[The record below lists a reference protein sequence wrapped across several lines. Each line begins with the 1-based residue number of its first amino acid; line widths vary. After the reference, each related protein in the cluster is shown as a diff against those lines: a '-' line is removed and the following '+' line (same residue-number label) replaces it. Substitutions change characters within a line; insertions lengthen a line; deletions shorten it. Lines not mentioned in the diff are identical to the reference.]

1 MTGLEDH
8 RSDFGFNGLYTTDPS
23 VRAFVNLKQSD
34 GDFEATQT
42 VKPANVRLA
51 ETTDRSA
58 TLAWDPIRY
67 EYYGGGYEV
76 AASTTPNGPTVALT
90 TTSSKSLDRI
100 TVRNLQPATTYYFT
114 VATVSHPI
122 SGQPNLI
129 TSERTAPVQGSTKQ
143 RVIAPAEVVMTDPAN
158 GMVQIDGQEVQDD
171 SFTLTNFG
179 DVATAITLERT
190 DSFFTIAPQQF
201 SLAAGA
207 SQIVTLHSLTQAP
220 GTYYGYVTIDG
231 QGVPEDLYAEVVL
244 LASTRPAGSVV
255 ATALTT
261 RIELAGA
268 AGSDE
273 VGTALFRNTGTAR
286 LTGIVISDQ
295 PWVEVE
301 PEPITIDPGQVGEV
315 NFRIVRSKRPP
326 SEGALTAEL
335 SLVYV
340 NGASDARGS
349 ARSARRLPPASPSPR
364 SRSSTSPSRPSS
376 AASSLRSNPARFRSS
391 SRALP
396 SRPVPRPVQRKPPI
410 SRSSTA
416 AARRSSAT

>member
-1 MTGLEDH
+1 M
-8 RSDFGFNGLYTTDPS
+8 
-23 VRAFVNLKQSD
+23 
-34 GDFEATQT
+34 
-42 VKPANVRLA
+42 
-51 ETTDRSA
+51 
-58 TLAWDPIRY
+58 
-67 EYYGGGYEV
+67 
-76 AASTTPNGPTVALT
+76 
-90 TTSSKSLDRI
+90 
-100 TVRNLQPATTYYFT
+100 
-114 VATVSHPI
+114 
-122 SGQPNLI
+122 
-129 TSERTAPVQGSTKQ
+129 
-143 RVIAPAEVVMTDPAN
+143 
-158 GMVQIDGQEVQDD
+158 
-171 SFTLTNFG
+171 
-179 DVATAITLERT
+179 
-190 DSFFTIAPQQF
+190 
-201 SLAAGA
+201 AAGA

-340 NGASDARGS
+340 NGASDARGIGTLGATTATGISISKVTIVDVTQPSVVSGKFPPLEPGEVPFFIPGLTLKTSSSPS
-349 ARSARRLPPASPSPR
+349 AAQTTDLSLINGSGPSFISDLKLYFTGGSQTSVASLQPLGFAQSVNLTNIVGSVYGTTGTPGSAWVRGPWAVQAGPGRGALRMTTSPVAAIHRAVELGVNWIDTAAEYGLGHSEEVVGRAIAAPAPGRSAVCIHPTTGWCGNRTTR
-364 SRSSTSPSRPSS
+364 
-376 AASSLRSNPARFRSS
+376 
-391 SRALP
+391 
-396 SRPVPRPVQRKPPI
+396 
-410 SRSSTA
+410 
-416 AARRSSAT
+416 